1 MDRLTL
7 LLLELVKVNK
17 HFHLLKS
24 AFHPKAAG
32 NTKKDKGRQKEQGG
46 GACRRGRW
54 KHNSKGYKPPP
65 PPPVWSNT

>member
-17 HFHLLKS
+17 HFHLVNS

-32 NTKKDKGRQKEQGG
+32 NTEKDKERQKEQAGG
-46 GACRRGRW
+46 GAEM
-54 KHNSKGYKPPP
+54 K
-65 PPPVWSNT
+65 T